1 MSNVTNTNIV
11 GKYLKANISGISD
24 DRLKEYCKFVNENG
38 AELSVKYKQFIQEMD
53 ICPYEYSV
61 LDFEEEYY
69 FLHQEFE
76 NIMEI

>member
-11 GKYLKANISGISD
+11 GKYLKANISSISD

-38 AELSVKYKQFIQEMD
+38 AELSVKYKQFIKDMD